1 VGALTGQLLAVN
13 EASVVAIIVAAIPAC
28 IAAWASLRTRKENTE
43 QHGES
48 QQLLRDLAGDVR
60 GHGDKLDDLKDDIG
74 TLARR
79 VDGAHERI
87 DRHIDDLDN
96 RHGFGP
102 GL

>member
-1 VGALTGQLLAVN
+1 VGAVTAQVFAVN
-13 EASVVAIIVAAIPAC
+13 EASIVAIIVAAIPAC

-48 QQLLRDLAGDVR
+48 QQLLRELAGDVR
-60 GHGDKLDDLKDDIG
+60 NHGDKLDDLKDDIG

-79 VDGAHERI
+79 VDDAHGRI

>member
-1 VGALTGQLLAVN
+1 MTGQLLAIN
-13 EASVVAIIVAAIPAC
+13 EASVVAIVVAAIPAC

-48 QQLLRDLAGDVR
+48 QQLLRDLASDVR
-60 GHGDKLDDLKDDIG
+60 GHGSKLDDLKDDIG

-79 VDGAHERI
+79 VDHAHDRI
-87 DRHIDDLDN
+87 DKHIDDLTD
-96 RHGFGP
+96 RHGYGP

>member
-1 VGALTGQLLAVN
+1 VGTLTGQLLAVN

-48 QQLLRDLAGDVR
+48 QALLRDLAGDVR

>member
-1 VGALTGQLLAVN
+1 MGPLIAVS
-13 EASVVAIIVAAIPAC
+13 EGSVVAIIVAAIPAC

-48 QQLLRDLAGDVR
+48 QRLLQDLAGEVR

-79 VDGAHERI
+79 VDNAHERI
-87 DRHIDDLDN
+87 DRHIDDLND
-96 RHGFGP
+96 RHGYGP

>member
-1 VGALTGQLLAVN
+1 MGALTGQLIAVN

-48 QQLLRDLAGDVR
+48 QQLLRDLASDVR
-60 GHGDKLDDLKDDIG
+60 GHGGKLDDLKDDIG

-79 VDGAHERI
+79 VDNAHERI

-96 RHGFGP
+96 RYGYGP